1 MTYLIR
7 HSCLT
12 WLNQSGPKRKKAE
25 QSGTFCLYLMNL
37 IRVQR
42 VLSASKSASAPTAS
56 AAATVATTT
65 ATPVTAA
72 TTKTAASAARST
84 TKAAALCFGTGFIHV
99 DIAGAQLSSVGPGNG
114 FLCLFVIC
122 HFHKAKTPWLARI
135 AVTHDCHIIDLS
147 IRLESAPQFIFGDV
161 VIQITDVDI
170 LH

>member
-1 MTYLIR
+1 
-7 HSCLT
+7 
-12 WLNQSGPKRKKAE
+12 
-25 QSGTFCLYLMNL
+25 MNL
-37 IRVQR
+37 IGVQQL
-42 VLSASKSASAPTAS
+42 LSASESASAATTAS
-56 AAATVATTT
+56 ATATVATTASAPVASAT
-65 ATPVTAA
+65 AK
-72 TTKTAASAARST
+72 TTASAARST
-84 TKAAALCFGTGFIHV
+84 TKAAALRFGTGFVHV